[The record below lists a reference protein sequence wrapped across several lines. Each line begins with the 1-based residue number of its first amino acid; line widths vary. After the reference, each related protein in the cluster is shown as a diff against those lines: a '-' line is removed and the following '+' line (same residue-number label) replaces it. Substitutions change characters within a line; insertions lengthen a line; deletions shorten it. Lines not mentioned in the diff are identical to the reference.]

1 MKNLNNIIKSLL
13 PAIVSVIC
21 QCAYSQITVVDAN
34 DKLPVISASIY
45 NGNGTDVI
53 GITDYDGKLPK
64 TAEQL
69 QSIHIQHINY
79 MPANINLQSLQDSTI
94 YLTPCSHILPEVKIT
109 KQKDAMLRVKVYVRQ
124 MTILNKKPA
133 TVSESMVYLYFK
145 ENDYYGT
152 PHSYKILSEDKYKDE
167 KSFEGESKML
177 KSIAN
182 FSDPTSFAS
191 FNGYKYYNALKG
203 SRRIRS
209 SWKRTGGIYYMNE
222 DSINK
227 RCEIVRD
234 SMFSDKPFKIPLLGF
249 SFANMYNSETYST
262 VYGAPKLYNLINMTD
277 RYRIYQTKTMG
288 YVDTVTEMYVLGID
302 LVSKEERKADKKLKL
317 TPFER
322 PKGIVAAD
330 DWLTT
335 TIKGMT
341 KIE

>member
-1 MKNLNNIIKSLL
+1 
-13 PAIVSVIC
+13 
-21 QCAYSQITVVDAN
+21 
-34 DKLPVISASIY
+34 
-45 NGNGTDVI
+45 
-53 GITDYDGKLPK
+53 
-64 TAEQL
+64 
-69 QSIHIQHINY
+69 
-79 MPANINLQSLQDSTI
+79 
-94 YLTPCSHILPEVKIT
+94 
-109 KQKDAMLRVKVYVRQ
+109 
-124 MTILNKKPA
+124 
-133 TVSESMVYLYFK
+133 MVYLYFK
-145 ENDYYGT
+145 ENDYNGT

-191 FNGYKYYNALKG
+191 FNGYKYYNPLKG
-203 SRRIRS
+203 SRRLRS

-234 SMFSDKPFKIPLLGF
+234 SMFSDKPFKIPLFGF

-262 VYGAPKLYNLINMTD
+262 EYGAPKLYNLINMTD

-322 PKGIVAAD
+322 PKGIVAAG

>member
-1 MKNLNNIIKSLL
+1 MKKLNIFIKALL
-13 PAIVSVIC
+13 SVIVAMAC

-34 DKLPVISASIY
+34 DKLPVISASVF
-45 NGNGTDVI
+45 NGEGTDVI

-64 TAEQL
+64 AAERL
-69 QSIHIQHINY
+69 KSIHIQHINY
-79 MPANINLQSLQDSTI
+79 MPVNVDLQSLKDSVI
-94 YLTPCSHILPEVKIT
+94 FLKPCTRKLPEVKIT
-109 KQKDAMLRVKVYVRQ
+109 KQKDAMLRMKVYVRQ

-167 KSFEGESKML
+167 KAFEGESKML

-203 SRRIRS
+203 SRRLGS

-262 VYGAPKLYNLINMTD
+262 ELGAPRLYNLINMTD
-277 RYRIYQTKTMG
+277 RYRVYQTKTMG
-288 YVDTVTEMYVLGID
+288 YVDMVTEMYILGID
-302 LVSKEERKADKKLKL
+302 YASKEERKADKKLKL

-322 PKGIVAAD
+322 PKGIVAAG

>member
-1 MKNLNNIIKSLL
+1 MKKLNILIKTLL
-13 PAIVSVIC
+13 SVIVSITC
-21 QCAYSQITVVDAN
+21 QYSYSQITVIDAN

-64 TAEQL
+64 AAEQL
-69 QSIHIQHINY
+69 KSIHIQHINY
-79 MPANINLQSLQDSTI
+79 MPANINLQSLKDSTI
-94 YLTPCSHILPEVKIT
+94 LLTPRTHKLPEVKIS

>member
-79 MPANINLQSLQDSTI
+79 MPANINLQSLKDSTI

-322 PKGIVAAD
+322 PKGIVAAG

>member
-1 MKNLNNIIKSLL
+1 
-13 PAIVSVIC
+13 
-21 QCAYSQITVVDAN
+21 
-34 DKLPVISASIY
+34 
-45 NGNGTDVI
+45 
-53 GITDYDGKLPK
+53 
-64 TAEQL
+64 
-69 QSIHIQHINY
+69 
-79 MPANINLQSLQDSTI
+79 
-94 YLTPCSHILPEVKIT
+94 
-109 KQKDAMLRVKVYVRQ
+109 

-234 SMFSDKPFKIPLLGF
+234 SIFSDKPFKIPLLGF

-335 TIKGMT
+335 IIKGM
-341 KIE
+341 KRIK

>member
-79 MPANINLQSLQDSTI
+79 MPANINLQSLKDSTI
-94 YLTPCSHILPEVKIT
+94 LLTPRTHKLPEVKIT

>member
-79 MPANINLQSLQDSTI
+79 MPANINLQSLKDSTI
-94 YLTPCSHILPEVKIT
+94 LLTPRTHKLPEVKIS
-109 KQKDAMLRVKVYVRQ
+109 KQKDAMLRMKVYIRH
-124 MTILNKKPA
+124 MTVLNSKPA
-133 TVSESMVYLYFK
+133 AVSESMAYLYFK
-145 ENDYYGT
+145 ENNDDGK
-152 PHSYKILSEDKYKDE
+152 PNSYKILSEDKFKDE
-167 KSFEGESKML
+167 KAYEGESKML
-177 KSIAN
+177 KSLAD
-182 FSDPTSFAS
+182 FSNPTALAF
-191 FNGYKYYNALKG
+191 FDGYKHYNTLKG
-203 SRRIRS
+203 SRRMGT
-209 SWKRTGGIYYMNE
+209 SWKRAGGIYYMNE

-234 SMFSDKPFKIPLLGF
+234 SLFSDKPFKVPLFGF
-249 SFANMYNSETYST
+249 AFSNIYNSETYST
-262 VYGAPKLYNLINMTD
+262 ELGTPRLYNLINMTD
-277 RYRIYQTKTMG
+277 RYRVYQTKTMG
-288 YVDTVTEMYVLGID
+288 YVDMVTEMYILDID
-302 LVSKEERKADKKLKL
+302 YASKEEMKADKKLKL
-317 TPFER
+317 SPFER
-322 PKGIVAAD
+322 PEGIVAAD

-335 TIKGMT
+335 IIKGM
-341 KIE
+341 KRIK

>member
-21 QCAYSQITVVDAN
+21 QCAYSQITVIDAN

-79 MPANINLQSLQDSTI
+79 MPANINLQSLKDSTI

-322 PKGIVAAD
+322 PKGIVAAG

>member
-1 MKNLNNIIKSLL
+1 M
-13 PAIVSVIC
+13 
-21 QCAYSQITVVDAN
+21 TV
-34 DKLPVISASIY
+34 
-45 NGNGTDVI
+45 
-53 GITDYDGKLPK
+53 
-64 TAEQL
+64 
-69 QSIHIQHINY
+69 
-79 MPANINLQSLQDSTI
+79 
-94 YLTPCSHILPEVKIT
+94 
-109 KQKDAMLRVKVYVRQ
+109 
-124 MTILNKKPA
+124 LNKKPA

-167 KSFEGESKML
+167 KAFEGESKML

-203 SRRIRS
+203 SRRLGS
-209 SWKRTGGIYYMNE
+209 CWKRTGGIYYMNE

-262 VYGAPKLYNLINMTD
+262 ELGAPRLYNLINMTD

-288 YVDTVTEMYVLGID
+288 YVDMVTEMYILGID
-302 LVSKEERKADKKLKL
+302 YASKEERKADKKLKL

-322 PKGIVAAD
+322 PKGIVAAG

>member
-79 MPANINLQSLQDSTI
+79 MPANINLQSLKDSTI
-94 YLTPCSHILPEVKIT
+94 LLTPRTHKLPEVKIS
-109 KQKDAMLRVKVYVRQ
+109 KQKDAMLRMKVYVRQ

>member
-1 MKNLNNIIKSLL
+1 MKKLNILIKALL
-13 PAIVSVIC
+13 LVIVSITC

-34 DKLPVISASIY
+34 DNLPVISASIY

-64 TAEQL
+64 AAEQL
-69 QSIHIQHINY
+69 KSIHIQHINY
-79 MPANINLQSLQDSTI
+79 TPVNIDLQSLKDSTI
-94 YLTPCSHILPEVKIT
+94 YLTPCSHNLPEVKIT
-109 KQKDAMLRVKVYVRQ
+109 KQKDALLRIKVYVRQ

-145 ENDYYGT
+145 ENDYNGT

-191 FNGYKYYNALKG
+191 FNGYKYYNTLKG
-203 SRRIRS
+203 SRRLRS

-234 SMFSDKPFKIPLLGF
+234 SMFSDKPFKIPLFGF

-262 VYGAPKLYNLINMTD
+262 EYGAPKLYNLINMTD

-322 PKGIVAAD
+322 PKGIVAAG

>member
-1 MKNLNNIIKSLL
+1 MKKLNILIKTLL
-13 PAIVSVIC
+13 SVIVSITC
-21 QCAYSQITVVDAN
+21 QYSYSQITVIDAN

-64 TAEQL
+64 AAEQL
-69 QSIHIQHINY
+69 KSIHIQHINY
-79 MPANINLQSLQDSTI
+79 MPANINLQSLKDSTI
-94 YLTPCSHILPEVKIT
+94 LLTPRTHKLPEVKIS
-109 KQKDAMLRVKVYVRQ
+109 KQKDAMLRMKVYVRQ

>member
-79 MPANINLQSLQDSTI
+79 MPANINLQSLKDSTI

>member
-79 MPANINLQSLQDSTI
+79 MPANINLQSLKDSTI
-94 YLTPCSHILPEVKIT
+94 LLTPRTHKLPEVKIS